1 MQETWVQSLGW
12 EDHLRRKRQPTP
24 VFLPGKPHGQRSLAG
39 CSSWGHKELDTT
51 EHAHTHAC
59 ETGRENAGDTVGG
72 RERAGYG
79 YHPGNDTASL
89 PRRDQEK
96 VPGTRPGE
104 RGPQCPQ
111 GRTER
116 G

>member
-1 MQETWVQSLGW
+1 M
-12 EDHLRRKRQPTP
+12 
-24 VFLPGKPHGQRSLAG
+24 FLPGKSPGQRSLEG
-39 CSSWGHKELDTT
+39 YSPWGHKELDIT
-51 EHAHTHAC
+51 EHACMHTH
-59 ETGRENAGDTVGG
+59 ETGRENPGDTAGG

-89 PRRDQEK
+89 PRNQEK

-104 RGPQCPQ
+104 RGPQCLH